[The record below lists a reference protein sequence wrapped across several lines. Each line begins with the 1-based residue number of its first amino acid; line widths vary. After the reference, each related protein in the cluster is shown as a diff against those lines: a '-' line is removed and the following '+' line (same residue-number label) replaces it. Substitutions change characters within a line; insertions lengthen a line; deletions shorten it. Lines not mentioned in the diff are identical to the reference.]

1 MSRAVDLCEV
11 ATSSNYRGILEETY
25 NHPFEDD
32 LLISMATLTY
42 NTPEGKNL
50 LKLYMLYISTYNMF
64 GFVSVNIN
72 SMCFNY
78 FFFLPS
84 KNQYIDDNKI
94 QRKEKLKVDV
104 IVQDYTRNIPKWITV
119 TYFSCSVLSN
129 QASVCRK
136 KELSRSRH
144 LQLQFSDVPISP
156 DIITIPQHQPSPEQ
170 SVNCCDSILEEY
182 QSADEEC
189 SWSNITLADLYPAMV
204 GTLIRLMTKQSQR
217 RDLKCMFGHLRHKRW
232 CPKRP
237 KLCVTIHKIRG
248 FRPLKLKQLQSN
260 IYSRRSENI
269 QNQAFGNENTEL
281 SDDKCSIND
290 FSGLVPY
297 SDIDTNENKMD
308 CCDSSLEHH
317 LVSGKGQKVSK
328 QTVFPN
334 VMARMG
340 KTLLV
345 EDELQSTISLKNSK
359 CKESEKLDCK
369 CSLEYCSIISTG
381 SSGST
386 ALHRVKESKTQ
397 KIDFPC
403 GDTSELCSCT
413 CSSYASNP
421 TPVANSSLA
430 RASNPLLINH
440 EKIISERGISSQRKH
455 SFSSLS
461 MKQSP
466 SKMPPK
472 YKDAFEKVYDKLCS
486 EEIQKPLILT
496 RLLSNS
502 QNLEEKGRLVKSNLI
517 DSVRS
522 NTELM
527 LIICW
532 FSLFPFKFYFI

>member
-1 MSRAVDLCEV
+1 RAVDLCEV

-42 NTPEGKNL
+42 NTPE
-50 LKLYMLYISTYNMF
+50 
-64 GFVSVNIN
+64 
-72 SMCFNY
+72 
-78 FFFLPS
+78 
-84 KNQYIDDNKI
+84 DNKKI
-94 QRKEKLKVDV
+94 QKKEKLKVDV

-129 QASVCRK
+129 RASVCRK
-136 KELSRSRH
+136 KELSSSRQ

-156 DIITIPQHQPSPEQ
+156 DTIIIPQHRPSPDQ
-170 SVNCCDSILEEY
+170 NKNCCDSILEEY

-189 SWSNITLADLYPAMV
+189 SWSNVTLADLYPAMV
-204 GTLIRLMTKQSQR
+204 GTLTRLMTKQSQR

-232 CPKRP
+232 CSRRP
-237 KLCVTIHKIRG
+237 KLCVTVHKIRG
-248 FRPLKLKQLQSN
+248 FRPLKLKQLLSS
-260 IYSRRSENI
+260 ICSRSENI
-269 QNQAFGNENTEL
+269 QNQTFGNENREL
-281 SDDKCSIND
+281 SDDECSIND

-297 SDIDTNENKMD
+297 SYIDTNENKMD
-308 CCDSSLEHH
+308 YSDSSLEHH
-317 LVSGKGQKVSK
+317 LVSGKGQKVFK

-340 KTLLV
+340 KTPLV
-345 EDELQSTISLKNSK
+345 EDELQSTVSLKNSK
-359 CKESEKLDCK
+359 CKESEKLDYK

-386 ALHRVKESKTQ
+386 ALHLVKEGKTQ
-397 KIDFPC
+397 KIGFPC
-403 GDTSELCSCT
+403 GDTSELRSCT
-413 CSSYASNP
+413 CSSYGNSNTL

-430 RASNPLLINH
+430 RASNTLLINP
-440 EKIISERGISSQRKH
+440 EKIISERGLSFQHKH

-486 EEIQKPLILT
+486 EDIQKPLILT

-522 NTELM
+522 NTQLL

-532 FSLFPFKFYFI
+532 FCLFLFQFYFI